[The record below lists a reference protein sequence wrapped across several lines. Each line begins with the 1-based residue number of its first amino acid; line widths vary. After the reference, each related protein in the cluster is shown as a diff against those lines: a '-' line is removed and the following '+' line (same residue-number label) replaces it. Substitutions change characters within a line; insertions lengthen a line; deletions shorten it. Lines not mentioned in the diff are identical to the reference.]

1 MVYLKNMIYW
11 ELGKPQIWEEMI
23 KERTRLI
30 KIRQGEEKAQE
41 EAKQK
46 HKEKMAE
53 FSMLSLYFL
62 GGAVILFAL
71 FMGGIGVYGS
81 MEEKRIYEEKIAKA
95 QRIRL
100 QQHLARQAA
109 EKAEG
114 LKAVT
119 GGG

>member
-1 MVYLKNMIYW
+1 
-11 ELGKPQIWEEMI
+11 
-23 KERTRLI
+23 
-30 KIRQGEEKAQE
+30 
-41 EAKQK
+41 
-46 HKEKMAE
+46 MAE